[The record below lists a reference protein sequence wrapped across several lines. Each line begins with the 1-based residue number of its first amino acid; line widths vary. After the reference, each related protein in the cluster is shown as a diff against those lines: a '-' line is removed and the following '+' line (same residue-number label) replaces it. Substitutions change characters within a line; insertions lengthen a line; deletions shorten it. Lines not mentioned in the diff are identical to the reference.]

1 MDLLG
6 HMRTFTRI
14 VERGSLSGA
23 AREARLAL
31 PTVSRQLRALEGHL
45 GVPLLVRSTRR
56 MHLTDAGRR
65 FYERSVRILGE
76 VDAVQESIDD
86 GRVARGTLVVSASI
100 TLGLTHV
107 LPRLPALSTAH
118 PALEVE
124 LRLEDRFV
132 DLVADGVDVAIR
144 GGGAPPDS
152 TAFVAH
158 QLFAS
163 TRVVVASPRYLRKH
177 GTPRT
182 PEQLARHSCLVQL
195 AATGS
200 FVRWTLR
207 RREGDERTVAVRGA
221 LRTNAPVAIRD
232 LARAGAGLAL
242 LPEWIVAE
250 DLASGAL
257 TRVLAGWEHPPLQIW
272 AFHRSELRGSRR
284 VRAFVEAMKA

>member
-1 MDLLG
+1 MDLLA
-6 HMRTFTRI
+6 HMRTFARI

-23 AREARLAL
+23 AREARIAL
-31 PTVSRQLRALEGHL
+31 PTVSRQLRALEEHL
-45 GVPLLVRSTRR
+45 GVALLVRSTRR

-76 VDAVQESIDD
+76 VDAVEESIDD

-100 TLGLTHV
+100 TLGLTYV
-107 LPRLPALSTAH
+107 LPRLPALSQAH
-118 PALEVE
+118 PKLEVE
-124 LRLEDRFV
+124 LRLEDRYV
-132 DLVADGVDVAIR
+132 DLVAEGVDVAIR

-158 QLFAS
+158 LLFES

-177 GTPRT
+177 GTPRA
-182 PEQLARHSCLVQL
+182 PEQLVRHTCLVQL

-207 RREGDERTVAVRGA
+207 KGDDERTVPVRGA

-232 LARAGAGLAL
+232 LARAGAGVAL
-242 LPEWIVAE
+242 LPDWVVAD

-257 TRVLAGWEHPPLQIW
+257 VRVLAGWEHPRVQIW

-284 VRAFVEAMKA
+284 LRVFVDAMKP